1 MKKFLIA
8 TLGAAL
14 FLGGCAT
21 GSGGENGEKVR
32 LYTSKL
38 SAMAGKKEVYI
49 GHLGVTF
56 ITEDKSTSKSSSPMV
71 RHDGPSAQATLTA
84 KLSGVPEATMQAI
97 ADETYANLVADLE
110 AKGYTV
116 KNYSDLRAQKPWQK
130 MKTFETPYTP
140 SKVAGFLKK
149 VNTNT
154 VAFAPSNMD
163 LLFDQSKGMDAINN
177 NAKLGE
183 ITYALNTP
191 IISADYTVHF
201 AYFDNDSDYTINY
214 GISQTASASVDLGQG
229 IQAVSGSG
237 ISILTE
243 GKNPVITL
251 KDPIIVSGVY
261 GRNEDTTSG
270 ASKFAN
276 SFNSVVSMFGGT
288 KMSSKEIS
296 IVAEPEY
303 FKQGVLKALS
313 AANERIVNKLA
324 TAQ

>member
-1 MKKFLIA
+1 MKKFLIL
-8 TLGAAL
+8 TLGVAL
-14 FLGGCAT
+14 TLGGCAT
-21 GSGGENGEKVR
+21 GGGGGGEKSR
-32 LYTSKL
+32 LNTSKL

-56 ITEDKSTSKSSSPMV
+56 ITEDKSTSKSSSPMI

-116 KNYSDLRAQKPWQK
+116 KNYSDLRAQKSWQK

-154 VAFAPSNMD
+154 IAFAPSNMD

-183 ITYALNTP
+183 ISYALNTP

-251 KDPIIVSGVY
+251 KDPIIVAGVY

-276 SFNSVVSMFGGT
+276 GFNSVVSLFGGT
-288 KMSSKEIS
+288 KASSKEIS
-296 IVAEPEY
+296 VVAEPEY

-313 AANERIVNKLA
+313 ATNERIVTELA
-324 TAQ
+324 SVQ

>member
-1 MKKFLIA
+1 MNKFLIL
-8 TLGAAL
+8 TLGVAL
-14 FLGGCAT
+14 TLGGCAT
-21 GSGGENGEKVR
+21 GGGGGGEKSR
-32 LYTSKL
+32 LNTSKL

-71 RHDGPSAQATLTA
+71 RHSGPSSQATLTA
-84 KLSGVPEATMQAI
+84 KLSGVPQETMQAI
-97 ADETYANLVADLE
+97 ADETYANLVADLT

-130 MKTFETPYTP
+130 LKVIQTPYTP

-154 VAFAPSNMD
+154 ITFAPSNMD
-163 LLFDQSKGMDAINN
+163 LLFDQSSGMDSVNN
-177 NAKLGE
+177 YGKLGE
-183 ITYALNTP
+183 ITYALNAP
-191 IISADYTVHF
+191 IITANYTVHF

-214 GISQTASASVDLGQG
+214 GISETASASVELGQG

-237 ISILTE
+237 LSILTE

-251 KDPIIVSGVY
+251 KDPIIVAGVY

-276 SFNSVVSMFGGT
+276 GFNSVVSLFGGT

-313 AANERIVNKLA
+313 ATNDRIVTELA
-324 TAQ
+324 SVK